1 MIRLLKEEI
10 MLTPRAQTVLR
21 SIVRQHVTKAKPV
34 SSASVV
40 EDCGLEVCS
49 ATARNEMMR
58 LEQDGYI
65 IRPHHAA
72 GAVPSD
78 KGYRYYVETLKGVR
92 LPPQE
97 QFMIDHLFH
106 QVEAELEQWLNLTV
120 ALLAKRVHNVAV
132 VTSPRPVACK
142 LHHLELV
149 SLQGPL
155 ALAVLIL
162 RGAKVKQKLITFE
175 QPMSQDTLVAIAN
188 KLNDSFVGLTCS
200 QIKARELELS
210 ADEKQVSRCL
220 ESMMKAEDEQEFE
233 DSYLDGLQ
241 FMLEQPEFNIGH
253 RAQALMQLI
262 ENRELGR
269 SIVPEGMSGQGVNVV
284 IGKENREEAIQDY
297 SVVISNYGLPEEAL
311 GTIGVVGPTRMPYE
325 QSIAVVSY
333 LSAVVSALVAEL
345 YGKDTSKSD
354 REGYN

>member
-1 MIRLLKEEI
+1 MLKEEI
-10 MLTPRAQTVLR
+10 MLSPRAQTVLR
-21 SIVRQHVTKAKPV
+21 SIVRQHIAKARPV

-49 ATARNEMMR
+49 ATARNEMVR

-65 IRPHHAA
+65 NRPHHAA

-106 QVEAELEQWLNLTV
+106 QVEAELEQWLSLTV

-132 VTSPRPVACK
+132 VTSPRPAACK

-162 RGAKVKQKLITFE
+162 RGAKVKQKLVTFE
-175 QPMSQDTLVAIAN
+175 QPMSQDDLTAIAN
-188 KLNDSFVGLTCS
+188 RLNDAFVGLTFS
-200 QIKARELELS
+200 RIKARKLELS
-210 ADEKQVSRCL
+210 AEEKLVSRCL
-220 ESMMKAEDEQEFE
+220 EGMMRAEDEHKFE
-233 DSYLDGLQ
+233 DSYMDGLQ
-241 FMLEQPEFNIGH
+241 FMMEQPEFNVGH
-253 RAQALMQLI
+253 RAQDLMQLV

-269 SIVPEGMSGQGVNVV
+269 SIVPAGMNSQGVRVI
-284 IGKENREEAIQDY
+284 IGKENREEAIQNY
-297 SVVISNYGLPEEAL
+297 SVVISNYGLPEEAV
-311 GTIGVVGPTRMPYE
+311 GTIGVIGPTRMPYE

-333 LSAVVSALVAEL
+333 LSSVVSTLVAEL
-345 YGKDTSKSD
+345 YGHEISS
-354 REGYN
+354 GG